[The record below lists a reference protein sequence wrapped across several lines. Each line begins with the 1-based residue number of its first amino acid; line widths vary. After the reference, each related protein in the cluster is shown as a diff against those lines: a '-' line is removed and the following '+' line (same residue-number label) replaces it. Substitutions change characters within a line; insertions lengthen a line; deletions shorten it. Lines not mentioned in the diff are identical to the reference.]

1 MSSDQLPPPPP
12 PLPSPPSPHAAKIT
26 MAYIESIANRFASVE
41 KSLSD
46 DVQRL
51 EDRLGQVVEL
61 MTSVSALQSQVH
73 NHQKILTEL
82 RQLVKTSL
90 DEINTLVGTTDQ
102 KYAAQVAV
110 LGRKVVE
117 AASVH
122 DDKYARIE
130 ERLDAS
136 EHRQRTWLNRGVGA
150 WVVMSVLVGLVEYGG
165 VQWLQDAEEEKVATH
180 AAVAKAVDRIS
191 DLEFR
196 LQMLEHSQPLTNKK
210 P

>member
-1 MSSDQLPPPPP
+1 
-12 PLPSPPSPHAAKIT
+12 

-73 NHQKILTEL
+73 NHQKLLTEL
-82 RQLVKTSL
+82 RQLVKTNL
-90 DEINTLVGTTDQ
+90 DEINTLVSTTDQ
-102 KYAAQVAV
+102 KYATQVTI
-110 LGRKVVE
+110 LGRKVTD
-117 AASVH
+117 ATGIH
-122 DDKYARIE
+122 DEKYARIE

-136 EHRQRTWLNRGVGA
+136 EHRQRTWLNRGIGA
-150 WVVMSVLVGLVEYGG
+150 WVVMSVLVGMVEYGG
-165 VQWLQDAEEEKVATH
+165 VRWLQDAEEDKAATH

-196 LQMLEHSQPLTNKK
+196 LQMLEYTQPSVK